1 MMTYKDIDTRARNI
15 LSLEWNVT
23 DENALKKCIVEKFG
37 GDSSA
42 MLNAMKF
49 LRGVGKRGIGSVADY
64 IDEQGWDFHAKIKAD
79 ITTLPTTMLLQE
91 LLRREGCQEEYSEWH
106 SAKEMMP
113 SDSEDVIVLKKNGCI
128 SFAHR
133 VSCLDEVQNWDGW
146 NISGVAFW
154 MPFRPSKEML
164 EYYDQETDLK

>member
-1 MMTYKDIDTRARNI
+1 MTENEYDAICKKARYLEALHDEIFKLKADLESLRDTNNE
-15 LSLEWNVT
+15 LSLNIILVT
-23 DENALKKCIVEKFG
+23 KK
-37 GDSSA
+37 
-42 MLNAMKF
+42 
-49 LRGVGKRGIGSVADY
+49 
-64 IDEQGWDFHAKIKAD
+64 GWDFHAKIKAD
-79 ITTLPTTMLLQE
+79 IATLPTYMLLQE

-106 SAKEMMP
+106 SAKDMMP
-113 SDSEDVIVLKKNGCI
+113 SDSEDVIVLKENGCI

-164 EYYDQETDLK
+164 EYYHQETDLK